1 MPCTRQVRDDV
12 HHTDAQI
19 MLEQSAELGTV
30 SGESTHGDCREGRL
44 AVYCACDGARSGAG
58 KANARGETTEESTCE
73 SDDNRRHDHVSGA
86 SG

>member
-1 MPCTRQVRDDV
+1 
-12 HHTDAQI
+12 

-58 KANARGETTEESTCE
+58 KANARGETTEEATWECVNPMITE
-73 SDDNRRHDHVSGA
+73 GMTTYQGHLVDR
-86 SG
+86 